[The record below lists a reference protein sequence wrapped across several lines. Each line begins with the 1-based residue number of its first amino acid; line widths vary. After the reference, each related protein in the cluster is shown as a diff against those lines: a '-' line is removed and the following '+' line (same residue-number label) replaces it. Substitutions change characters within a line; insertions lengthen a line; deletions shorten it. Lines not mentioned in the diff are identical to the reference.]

1 MKKLFNISFAIMV
14 LAGVLTIGVQAQTA
28 SGLKIVANIPFAF
41 TVGKAE
47 LPSGKYTITV
57 LNNSSD
63 RKILQIRSVDGRTA
77 AMVITTGVIG
87 NVSDDSKLV
96 FDRYGDRY
104 FFSQARLAGDPTGLA
119 TMKSSA
125 ERAERRAVARANKK
139 TVIEIN
145 AE

>member
-1 MKKLFNISFAIMV
+1 MKRLFTISFAIIV
-14 LAGVLTIGVQAQTA
+14 LAGALTVGAHAQTA

-63 RKILQIRSVDGRTA
+63 RKVLQIRSVDGRTT
-77 AMVITTGVIG
+77 AMVITTGSIG
-87 NVSDDSKLV
+87 KASDDSKLV

-119 TMKSSA
+119 AAKSSA
-125 ERAERRAVARANKK
+125 ERAERRAVARTNKR